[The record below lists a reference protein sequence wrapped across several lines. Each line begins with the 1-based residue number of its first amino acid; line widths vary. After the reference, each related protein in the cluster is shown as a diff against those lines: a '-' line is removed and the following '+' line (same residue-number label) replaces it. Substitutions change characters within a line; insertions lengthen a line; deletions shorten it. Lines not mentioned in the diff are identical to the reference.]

1 MAFPTKKSVENLLTT
16 CGYRYKDVTAKDAAN
31 LLGAYRDL
39 RAGVDTCVFGDGSS
53 KELVNISG
61 TIPLHYKGN
70 IYNIPVQ
77 LWLFDT
83 HPYLPP
89 YCFVKPTSS
98 MLIKEGKHV
107 GKDGRI
113 YLPYLHEWKAHA
125 SDLLGLV
132 QVMLAVFGEQPPL
145 YSRSHSI
152 SVVIPPVARIYQNYP
167 WYPVPNPPAE
177 EQKELATAAH
187 GMTTN
192 SSAAGSGPF
201 YPAPKPPVEERTAA
215 AAAAHANKSTEEEL
229 RRLQDRH
236 TCKVCMDNEVSVVFV
251 PCGHLVACQEC
262 ASSLAICPICRA
274 AVREA
279 VRTFMP

>member
-1 MAFPTKKSVENLLTT
+1 MALPTEKSVKMLLTR
-16 CGYRYKDVTAKDAAN
+16 CGYTYKDVTAKDAVDLIA
-31 LLGAYRDL
+31 AYRDL
-39 RAGVDTCVFGDGSS
+39 RAGVDTCVFDDGSS
-53 KELVNISG
+53 KELVNLSG
-61 TIPLHYKGN
+61 TIPVHYKGT

-77 LWLFDT
+77 VWLFHT
-83 HPYLPP
+83 HPYQPP

-107 GKDGRI
+107 GKDGRV

-132 QVMLAVFGEQPPL
+132 HVMLAVFGEQPPL
-145 YSRSHSI
+145 YSRPRSI
-152 SVVIPPVARIYQNYP
+152 SLVMAPVAGIYQNYP
-167 WYPVPNPPAE
+167 WYPAPNPPVE
-177 EQKELATAAH
+177 EQKKPATAAY

-192 SSAAGSGPF
+192 SSAAGSDPF
-201 YPAPKPPVEERTAA
+201 HPAPKPPVEERTADA
-215 AAAAHANKSTEEEL
+215 LTNKRTEEEL

-262 ASSLAICPICRA
+262 ASSLANCPICRA